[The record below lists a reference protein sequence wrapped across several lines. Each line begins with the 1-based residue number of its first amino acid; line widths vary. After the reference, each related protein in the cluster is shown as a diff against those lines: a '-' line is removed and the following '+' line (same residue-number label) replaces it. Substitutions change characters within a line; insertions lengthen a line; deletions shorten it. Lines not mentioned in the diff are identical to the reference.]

1 MDQIA
6 KQHFD
11 NLQSND
17 ANLRYASF
25 QYIINL
31 TKQPVDWA
39 YEVWDNLLALTKNGD
54 NHQRTIAVQVLS
66 NLAKSD
72 PGQRMLKDF
81 DKLLAVTRDEK
92 FVTAR
97 HSLQS
102 LWKAAIVNKELQKK
116 IVQGLTKRFKE
127 CIAEKNCTLIRYDIL
142 GVLRKIYDQVN
153 DEKIRNTSLALIE
166 TEDDLKYRK
175 KYLGLWKDIL
185 KAGREKK

>member
-1 MDQIA
+1 MDQIT

-11 NLQSND
+11 SLQSNN

-39 YEVWDNLLALTKNGD
+39 YQVWDDLFALTKKGD

-72 PGQRMLKDF
+72 PQQRMLKDLG
-81 DKLLAVTRDEK
+81 KLFAVTKDEK

-97 HSLQS
+97 HSLQA
-102 LWKAAIVNKELQKK
+102 LWKVGIAGKELQKK
-116 IVQGLTKRFKE
+116 VVDGLVKRFKE

-142 GVLRKIYDQVN
+142 AVLRKIYDHVI
-153 DEKIRNTSLALIE
+153 DEKIKNTSLALIE

-175 KYLGLWKDIL
+175 KYMGLWKDIL
-185 KAGREKK
+185 KTGREKK